1 MRKTKDLIGK
11 TIVNQATGEQLATI
25 GDVILDNDARQV
37 VALLTDNGGW
47 FRDAKV
53 VLWNTVTSIGDVV
66 VVRGGTTE
74 IIASSERELAYLLES
89 KTPMT
94 GTTII
99 SHGGERIG
107 TVGDL
112 FIDDAGNVV
121 GYEVRQGFINDLSGR
136 KFLPVESVEA
146 VGKDAIIAS
155 GAELQSVKQAQQHDT
170 SSMQAGTEHA
180 RPVDT
185 NAR

>member
-11 TIVNQATGEQLATI
+11 GIVNQATGEQIATVTDI
-25 GDVILDNDARQV
+25 VLDNDARHV
-37 VALLTDNGGW
+37 VALLTDSGGW

-53 VLWNTVTSIGDVV
+53 VVWNTVNSIGDVI

-74 IIASSERELAYLLES
+74 IIASSNPELAYLLEV

-99 SHGGERIG
+99 SHNGERIG

-121 GYEVRQGFINDLSGR
+121 GYEVRQGLINDLSGR
-136 KFLPVESVEA
+136 KFLPVENVAA
-146 VGKDAIIAS
+146 VGKDAIIATS
-155 GAELQSVKQAQQHDT
+155 AELPSVKQAQQREP
-170 SSMQAGTEHA
+170 SSTQPGEL
-180 RPVDT
+180 PG
-185 NAR
+185 